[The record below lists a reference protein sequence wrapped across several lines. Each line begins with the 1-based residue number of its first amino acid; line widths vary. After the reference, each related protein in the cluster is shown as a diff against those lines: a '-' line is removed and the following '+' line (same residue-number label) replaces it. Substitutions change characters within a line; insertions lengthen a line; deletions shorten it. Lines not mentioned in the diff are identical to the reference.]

1 MFFGYAELKGSLA
14 ACRDNLFPYLC
25 RRIEAIT
32 TMDVIRFV
40 KNWMLP
46 IAMLWGVASYYLYVN
61 IPALDGTHAVV
72 SRAISYVQPALL
84 FCMLFVSFCRMSI
97 KDLKPRA
104 WMLKLLAIQ
113 VLPFLA
119 MGLFLVWMPDVS
131 GRVVI
136 ESAMVCMICPT
147 ATAAAVVTTR
157 LHGNANV
164 VVSYTCL
171 INLAVSILVPAM
183 VPFLHESATPGMT
196 FELSFLLILAKVFPL
211 LIMPL
216 VVAWFVRHLFPKF
229 HAFILRQPNLAFN
242 LWAVSLSLAIG
253 VSVKALVH
261 SEESVWHMVGIAL
274 ASLLCCLVQFVL
286 GRLIGRK
293 HGEPVAGTQ
302 ALGQKNTVFA
312 IWMGYTFLNP
322 VTALAGGFYS
332 IWHNVVNSWQLWRER
347 KRT

>member
-1 MFFGYAELKGSLA
+1 MEMKIIGFL
-14 ACRDNLFPYLC
+14 
-25 RRIEAIT
+25 
-32 TMDVIRFV
+32 

-46 IAMLWGVASYYLYVN
+46 IAMLIGVASYFIYVN
-61 IPALDGTHAVV
+61 IHALDGTHAAV

-84 FCMLFVSFCRMSI
+84 FCMLFVSFCRISV
-97 KDLKPRA
+97 KELKPQA

-113 VLPFLA
+113 VVSFMV
-119 MGLFLVWMPDVS
+119 MGLLIVWMPDVA

-136 ESAMVCMICPT
+136 ESAMICMTCPT

-171 INLAVSILVPAM
+171 INLSVSLVVPAM
-183 VPFLHESATPGMT
+183 VPFLHESQIPGMN
-196 FELSFLLILAKVFPL
+196 FEISFLLILAKVFPL

-216 VVAWFVRHLFPKF
+216 VVAWLVRHLFPRF
-229 HAFILRQPNLAFN
+229 HAFILRQTNLAFN

-261 SEESVWHMVGIAL
+261 SEESIWNMLGIAL
-274 ASLLCCLVQFVL
+274 ASLICCLAQFGL

-293 HGEPVAGTQ
+293 HGEAVAGTQ
-302 ALGQKNTVFA
+302 SLGQKNTVFA

-332 IWHNVVNSWQLWRER
+332 LWHNLVNSWQLWRVR
-347 KRT
+347 KQIGEIRNS

>member
-1 MFFGYAELKGSLA
+1 MK
-14 ACRDNLFPYLC
+14 
-25 RRIEAIT
+25 
-32 TMDVIRFV
+32 VIGFI

-46 IAMLWGVASYYLYVN
+46 IAMAVGVAAYYIYVS
-61 IPALDGTHAVV
+61 IPALDGTHQAVGK
-72 SRAISYVQPALL
+72 AISYVQPALL

-97 KDLKPRA
+97 RELKPRA
-104 WMLKLLAIQ
+104 WMLELLAIQ
-113 VLPFLA
+113 VVSFLT
-119 MGLFLVWMPDVS
+119 MGLLLVWMPDLP

-171 INLAVSILVPAM
+171 INMAVSLVVPAM
-183 VPFLHESATPGMT
+183 VPFLHEGTMPGMG

-211 LIMPL
+211 LMMPL
-216 VVAWFVRHLFPKF
+216 MAAWLVRHLFPRF
-229 HAFILRQPNLAFN
+229 HAFILQQPNLAFN
-242 LWAVSLSLAIG
+242 LWAVSLSLAIA

-261 SEESVWHMVGIAL
+261 SEESTWNMVGIAL
-274 ASLLCCLVQFVL
+274 ASMVCCLVQFGL
-286 GRLIGRK
+286 GRLIGRR

-302 ALGQKNTVFA
+302 SLGQKNTVFA

-332 IWHNVVNSWQLWRER
+332 LWHNLVNSWQLWRAR
-347 KRT
+347 RQG

>member
-1 MFFGYAELKGSLA
+1 MCSLNRNFA
-14 ACRDNLFPYLC
+14 VEMK
-25 RRIEAIT
+25 IIT
-32 TMDVIRFV
+32 FI

-46 IAMLWGVASYYLYVN
+46 IAMAVGAASYYIYVS
-61 IPALDGTHAVV
+61 IPALDATHEVV
-72 SRAISYVQPALL
+72 LKAISYVQPALL
-84 FCMLFVSFCRMSI
+84 FCMLFVSFCRMGI
-97 KDLKPRA
+97 RELKPRA

-113 VLPFLA
+113 VVSFVA
-119 MGLFLVWMPDVS
+119 MGLLVVWMPQMPS
-131 GRVVI
+131 RVVV
-136 ESAMVCMICPT
+136 ESAMICMICPT

-171 INLAVSILVPAM
+171 INLAVSLVVPAM

-196 FELSFLLILAKVFPL
+196 FEISFLLILAKVFPL

-216 VVAWFVRHLFPKF
+216 VVAWLVRHLFPRF

-261 SEESVWHMVGIAL
+261 SEESLWNMVGIAI
-274 ASLLCCLVQFVL
+274 ASLLCCLLQFVL

-302 ALGQKNTVFA
+302 SLGQKNTVFA

-332 IWHNVVNSWQLWRER
+332 LWHNLVNSWQLWRVR
-347 KRT
+347 K

>member
-1 MFFGYAELKGSLA
+1 MCSLNRNFA
-14 ACRDNLFPYLC
+14 VEMK
-25 RRIEAIT
+25 IIT
-32 TMDVIRFV
+32 FI

-46 IAMLWGVASYYLYVN
+46 IAMAVGAASYYIYVS
-61 IPALDGTHAVV
+61 IPALDATHEVV
-72 SRAISYVQPALL
+72 LKAISYVQPTLL
-84 FCMLFVSFCRMSI
+84 FCMLFVSFCRMGI
-97 KDLKPRA
+97 RELKPRA

-113 VLPFLA
+113 VVSFVA
-119 MGLFLVWMPDVS
+119 MGLLVVWMPEMPS
-131 GRVVI
+131 RVVV
-136 ESAMVCMICPT
+136 ESAMICMICPT

-171 INLAVSILVPAM
+171 INLAVSLVVPAM

-196 FELSFLLILAKVFPL
+196 FEISFLLILAKVFPL

-216 VVAWFVRHLFPKF
+216 VVAWLVRHLFPRF

-261 SEESVWHMVGIAL
+261 SEESLWNMVGIAI
-274 ASLLCCLVQFVL
+274 ASFLCCLLQFVL

-302 ALGQKNTVFA
+302 SLGQKNTVFA

-332 IWHNVVNSWQLWRER
+332 LWHNLVNSWQLWRVR
-347 KRT
+347 K

>member
-1 MFFGYAELKGSLA
+1 MK
-14 ACRDNLFPYLC
+14 
-25 RRIEAIT
+25 IIT
-32 TMDVIRFV
+32 FI

-46 IAMLWGVASYYLYVN
+46 IAMAVGAASYYIYVS
-61 IPALDGTHAVV
+61 IPALDATHEVV
-72 SRAISYVQPALL
+72 LKAISYVQPTLL
-84 FCMLFVSFCRMSI
+84 FCMLFVSFCRMGI
-97 KDLKPRA
+97 RELKPRA

-113 VLPFLA
+113 VVSFVA
-119 MGLFLVWMPDVS
+119 MGLLVVWMPEMPS
-131 GRVVI
+131 RVVV
-136 ESAMVCMICPT
+136 ESAMICMICPT

-171 INLAVSILVPAM
+171 INLAVSLVVPAM

-196 FELSFLLILAKVFPL
+196 FEISFLLILAKVFPL

-216 VVAWFVRHLFPKF
+216 VVAWLVRHLFPRF

-261 SEESVWHMVGIAL
+261 SEESLWNMVGIAI
-274 ASLLCCLVQFVL
+274 ASFLCCLLQFVL

-302 ALGQKNTVFA
+302 SLGQKNTVFA

-332 IWHNVVNSWQLWRER
+332 LWHNLVNSWQLWRVR
-347 KRT
+347 K

>member
-1 MFFGYAELKGSLA
+1 MCSLNRNFA
-14 ACRDNLFPYLC
+14 VEMK
-25 RRIEAIT
+25 IIT
-32 TMDVIRFV
+32 FI

-46 IAMLWGVASYYLYVN
+46 IAMAVGAASYYIYVS
-61 IPALDGTHAVV
+61 IPALDATHEVV
-72 SRAISYVQPALL
+72 LKAISYVQPALL
-84 FCMLFVSFCRMSI
+84 FCMLFVSFCRMGI
-97 KDLKPRA
+97 RELKPRA

-113 VLPFLA
+113 VVSFVA
-119 MGLFLVWMPDVS
+119 MGLLVVWMPQMPS
-131 GRVVI
+131 RVVV
-136 ESAMVCMICPT
+136 ESAMICMICPT

-171 INLAVSILVPAM
+171 INLAVSLVVPAM

-196 FELSFLLILAKVFPL
+196 FEISFLLILAKVFPL

-216 VVAWFVRHLFPKF
+216 VVAWLVRHLFPRF

-253 VSVKALVH
+253 VSAKALVH
-261 SEESVWHMVGIAL
+261 SEESLWNMVGIAI
-274 ASLLCCLVQFVL
+274 ASFLCCLLQFVL

-302 ALGQKNTVFA
+302 SLGQKNTVFA

-332 IWHNVVNSWQLWRER
+332 LWHNLVNSWQLWRVR
-347 KRT
+347 K

>member
-1 MFFGYAELKGSLA
+1 MCSLNRNFA
-14 ACRDNLFPYLC
+14 VEMK
-25 RRIEAIT
+25 IIT
-32 TMDVIRFV
+32 FI

-46 IAMLWGVASYYLYVN
+46 IAMAVGAASYYIYVS
-61 IPALDGTHAVV
+61 IPALDATHEVV
-72 SRAISYVQPALL
+72 LKAISYVQPTLL
-84 FCMLFVSFCRMSI
+84 FCMLFVSFCRMGI
-97 KDLKPRA
+97 RELKPRA

-113 VLPFLA
+113 VVSFVA
-119 MGLFLVWMPDVS
+119 MGLLVVWMPEMPS
-131 GRVVI
+131 RVVV
-136 ESAMVCMICPT
+136 ESAMICMICPT

-171 INLAVSILVPAM
+171 INLAVSLVVPAM

-196 FELSFLLILAKVFPL
+196 FEISFLLILAKVFPL

-216 VVAWFVRHLFPKF
+216 VVAWLVRHLFPRF

-261 SEESVWHMVGIAL
+261 SEESLWNMVGIAI
-274 ASLLCCLVQFVL
+274 ASLLCCLLQFVL

-302 ALGQKNTVFA
+302 SLGQKNTVFA

-332 IWHNVVNSWQLWRER
+332 LWHNLVNSWQLWRVR
-347 KRT
+347 K

>member
-1 MFFGYAELKGSLA
+1 MSIVG
-14 ACRDNLFPYLC
+14 
-25 RRIEAIT
+25 
-32 TMDVIRFV
+32 FV

-46 IAMLWGVASYYLYVN
+46 IAMAVGVASYFIYVN

-72 SRAISYVQPALL
+72 NRAIGYVQPALL

-97 KDLKPRA
+97 KELKPRA
-104 WMLKLLAIQ
+104 WMLELLTIQ
-113 VLPFLA
+113 VVSFVA
-119 MGLFLVWMPDVS
+119 MGLFIVWMPDVA

-136 ESAMVCMICPT
+136 ESAMICMICPT
-147 ATAAAVVTTR
+147 ATAAAVVTTK

-171 INLAVSILVPAM
+171 INLAVSLVVPAM
-183 VPFLHESATPGMT
+183 VPFLHEDAHAGMG
-196 FELSFLLILAKVFPL
+196 FEMSFLLIMAKVFPL
-211 LIMPL
+211 LILPL
-216 VVAWFVRHLFPKF
+216 VVAWLVRHLFPKF
-229 HAFILRQPNLAFN
+229 HAFIMRQPNLAFN

-261 SEESVWHMVGIAL
+261 SEESVWNMVGIAV
-274 ASLLCCLVQFVL
+274 ASLVCCLLQFVC

-302 ALGQKNTVFA
+302 SLGQKNTVFA
-312 IWMGYTFLNP
+312 IWMGYTFLDP

-332 IWHNVVNSWQLWRER
+332 LWHNLVNSWQLWRVR
-347 KRT
+347 SKV

>member
-1 MFFGYAELKGSLA
+1 M
-14 ACRDNLFPYLC
+14 R
-25 RRIEAIT
+25 
-32 TMDVIRFV
+32 VIRFI

-46 IAMLWGVASYYLYVN
+46 IAMLMGVASYFLYVN
-61 IPALDGTHAVV
+61 IPVLDGTHEAVN
-72 SRAISYVQPALL
+72 RAISYVQPALL

-97 KDLKPRA
+97 KELKPRA
-104 WMLKLLAIQ
+104 WMLELLAIQ
-113 VLPFLA
+113 VVSFVV
-119 MGLFLVWMPDVS
+119 MGLLIVWMPDVT

-136 ESAMVCMICPT
+136 ESAMICMICPT

-171 INLAVSILVPAM
+171 INMAVSLIVPAM
-183 VPFLHESATPGMT
+183 VPFLHESATSGMT

-216 VVAWFVRHLFPKF
+216 IVAWFVRHLFPKF

-261 SEESVWHMVGIAL
+261 SEESVWTMVGIAV
-274 ASLLCCLVQFVL
+274 ASFICCLLQFGI
-286 GRLIGRK
+286 GRLIGRR
-293 HGEPVAGTQ
+293 HGEPVASTQ

-312 IWMGYTFLNP
+312 IWMGYTFLDP

-332 IWHNVVNSWQLWRER
+332 IWHNVVNSWQLWKVRL
-347 KRT
+347 KN

>member
-1 MFFGYAELKGSLA
+1 MCSLNRNFA
-14 ACRDNLFPYLC
+14 VEMK
-25 RRIEAIT
+25 IIT
-32 TMDVIRFV
+32 FI

-46 IAMLWGVASYYLYVN
+46 IAMAVGAASYYIYVS
-61 IPALDGTHAVV
+61 IPALDATHEVV
-72 SRAISYVQPALL
+72 LKAISYVQPTLL
-84 FCMLFVSFCRMSI
+84 FCMLLVSFCRMGI
-97 KDLKPRA
+97 RELKPRA

-113 VLPFLA
+113 VVSFVA
-119 MGLFLVWMPDVS
+119 MGLLVVWMPQMPS
-131 GRVVI
+131 RVVV
-136 ESAMVCMICPT
+136 ESAMICMICPT

-171 INLAVSILVPAM
+171 INLAVSLVVPAM

-196 FELSFLLILAKVFPL
+196 FEISFLLILAKVFPL

-216 VVAWFVRHLFPKF
+216 VVAWLVRHLFPRF

-261 SEESVWHMVGIAL
+261 SEESLWNMVGIAI
-274 ASLLCCLVQFVL
+274 ASFLCCLLQFVL
-286 GRLIGRK
+286 GRLIGSK

-302 ALGQKNTVFA
+302 SLGQKNTVFA

-332 IWHNVVNSWQLWRER
+332 LWHNLVNSWQLWRER
-347 KRT
+347 K

>member
-1 MFFGYAELKGSLA
+1 MSSLL
-14 ACRDNLFPYLC
+14 NT
-25 RRIEAIT
+25 RISMLT
-32 TMDVIRFV
+32 FV

-46 IAMLWGVASYYLYVN
+46 IAMLAGVAAYFIYVN
-61 IPALDGTHAVV
+61 IPALNGTHAVV
-72 SRAISYVQPALL
+72 SRLISYVQPALL

-97 KDLKPRA
+97 RELKPRA
-104 WMLKLLAIQ
+104 WMLELLAIQ
-113 VLPFLA
+113 VVCFVA
-119 MGLFLVWMPDVS
+119 MGLFLVWNPDS
-131 GRVVI
+131 AGRVVI
-136 ESAMVCMICPT
+136 ESGMICMICPT
-147 ATAAAVVTTR
+147 ATAAAVVTAR

-171 INLAVSILVPAM
+171 INMAVSLLVPAM
-183 VPFLHESATPGMT
+183 VPFLHASTIPGMT
-196 FELSFLLILAKVFPL
+196 FETSFLLILAKVFPL

-216 VVAWFVRHLFPKF
+216 VAAWFVRHLFPRF
-229 HAFILRQPNLAFN
+229 HAYILRQTHLAFN

-261 SEESVWHMVGIAL
+261 SEEGLWTMVGIAVC
-274 ASLLCCLVQFVL
+274 SLICCLLQFVL

-312 IWMGYTFLNP
+312 IWMGYTFLSP

-332 IWHNVVNSWQLWRER
+332 IWHNLVNSWQLCRER
-347 KRT
+347 QKA

>member
-1 MFFGYAELKGSLA
+1 MCSLNRNFA
-14 ACRDNLFPYLC
+14 VEMK
-25 RRIEAIT
+25 IIT
-32 TMDVIRFV
+32 FI

-46 IAMLWGVASYYLYVN
+46 IAMAVGAASYYIYVS
-61 IPALDGTHAVV
+61 IPALDATHEVV
-72 SRAISYVQPALL
+72 LKAISYVQPTLL
-84 FCMLFVSFCRMSI
+84 FCMLFVSFCRMGI
-97 KDLKPRA
+97 RELKPRA

-113 VLPFLA
+113 VVSFVA
-119 MGLFLVWMPDVS
+119 MGLLVVWMPQMPS
-131 GRVVI
+131 RVVV
-136 ESAMVCMICPT
+136 ESAMICMICPT

-171 INLAVSILVPAM
+171 INLAVSLVVPAM

-196 FELSFLLILAKVFPL
+196 FEISFLLILAKVFPL

-216 VVAWFVRHLFPKF
+216 VVAWLVRHLFPRF

-261 SEESVWHMVGIAL
+261 SEESLWNMVGIAI
-274 ASLLCCLVQFVL
+274 ASLLCCLLQFVL

-302 ALGQKNTVFA
+302 SLGQKNTVFA

-332 IWHNVVNSWQLWRER
+332 LWHNLVNSWQLWRVR
-347 KRT
+347 K

>member
-1 MFFGYAELKGSLA
+1 MS
-14 ACRDNLFPYLC
+14 
-25 RRIEAIT
+25 
-32 TMDVIRFV
+32 VIRFL

-46 IAMLWGVASYYLYVN
+46 IAMLTGVASYYIYVN
-61 IPALDGTHAVV
+61 IPALNGTHEAV
-72 SRAISYVQPALL
+72 SRLISYVQPALL

-97 KDLKPRA
+97 KELKPRA
-104 WMLKLLAIQ
+104 WMLELLAIQ
-113 VLPFLA
+113 VVSFVA
-119 MGLFLVWMPDVS
+119 MGLFIVWMPDVA

-171 INLAVSILVPAM
+171 INLAVSLLVPAM
-183 VPFLHESATPGMT
+183 VPFLHESGMPGMT
-196 FELSFLLILAKVFPL
+196 FEISFLLILAKVFPL
-211 LIMPL
+211 LILPL
-216 VVAWFVRHLFPKF
+216 VVAWLVRHLFPRF

-261 SEESVWHMVGIAL
+261 SEESLWIMVGIAL
-274 ASLLCCLVQFVL
+274 ASLFCCLLQFGL

-312 IWMGYTFLNP
+312 IWMGYTFLDP

-332 IWHNVVNSWQLWRER
+332 LWHNLVNSWQLWRVR
-347 KRT
+347 KSLESSNDKTA

>member
-1 MFFGYAELKGSLA
+1 MK
-14 ACRDNLFPYLC
+14 
-25 RRIEAIT
+25 
-32 TMDVIRFV
+32 VIGFI

-46 IAMLWGVASYYLYVN
+46 IAMAVGVAAYYIYVN
-61 IPALDGTHAVV
+61 IPVLDGTHQAV
-72 SRAISYVQPALL
+72 SKAISYVQPALL

-97 KDLKPRA
+97 RELRPRA
-104 WMLKLLAIQ
+104 WMLELLAIQ
-113 VLPFLA
+113 VVSFVV
-119 MGLFLVWMPDVS
+119 MGLLLVWMPDLP

-171 INLAVSILVPAM
+171 INMAVSLVVPAM
-183 VPFLHESATPGMT
+183 VPFLHEGTMPGMG

-211 LIMPL
+211 LMMPL
-216 VVAWFVRHLFPKF
+216 MAAWLVRHLFPRF
-229 HAFILRQPNLAFN
+229 HAFILQQPNLAFN
-242 LWAVSLSLAIG
+242 LWAVSLSLAIA

-261 SEESVWHMVGIAL
+261 SEESTWNMVGIAL
-274 ASLLCCLVQFVL
+274 ASLVCCLVQFGL
-286 GRLIGRK
+286 GRLIGRR

-302 ALGQKNTVFA
+302 SLGQKNTVFA

-322 VTALAGGFYS
+322 VTQSGQLLA
-332 IWHNVVNSWQLWRER
+332 VVEGATARLIDYDVSYLFLKSLWMRSAR
-347 KRT
+347 PI

>member
-1 MFFGYAELKGSLA
+1 MCSLNRNFA
-14 ACRDNLFPYLC
+14 VEMK
-25 RRIEAIT
+25 IIT
-32 TMDVIRFV
+32 FI

-46 IAMLWGVASYYLYVN
+46 IAMAVGAASYYIYVS
-61 IPALDGTHAVV
+61 IPALDATHEVV
-72 SRAISYVQPALL
+72 LKAISYVQPTLL
-84 FCMLFVSFCRMSI
+84 FCMLFVSFCRMGI
-97 KDLKPRA
+97 RELKPRA

-113 VLPFLA
+113 VVSFVA
-119 MGLFLVWMPDVS
+119 MGLLVVWMPQMPS
-131 GRVVI
+131 RVVV
-136 ESAMVCMICPT
+136 ESAMICMICPT

-171 INLAVSILVPAM
+171 INLAVSLVVPAM

-196 FELSFLLILAKVFPL
+196 FEISFLLILAKVFPL

-216 VVAWFVRHLFPKF
+216 VVAWLVRHLFPRF

-261 SEESVWHMVGIAL
+261 SEESLWNMVGIAI
-274 ASLLCCLVQFVL
+274 ASFLCCLLQFVL

-302 ALGQKNTVFA
+302 SLGQKNTVFA

-332 IWHNVVNSWQLWRER
+332 LWHNLVNSWQLWRVR
-347 KRT
+347 K

>member
-1 MFFGYAELKGSLA
+1 MKKRNFVLNFKKE
-14 ACRDNLFPYLC
+14 RLF
-25 RRIEAIT
+25 E
-32 TMDVIRFV
+32 MNVIRFV

-46 IAMLWGVASYYLYVN
+46 LAMLVGVAAYYLYVN

-72 SRAISYVQPALL
+72 NRLIGYVQPALL

-97 KDLKPRA
+97 RELRPRG
-104 WMLKLLAIQ
+104 WMLKMLAVQ
-113 VLPFLA
+113 VVSYVA
-119 MGLFLVWMPDVS
+119 MGAVVVMMPQIA
-131 GRVVI
+131 GRVVL
-136 ESAMVCMICPT
+136 ESAMICMICPT

-171 INLAVSILVPAM
+171 INLAVSLVVPAM
-183 VPFLHESATPGMT
+183 VPFLHEGSVADMD
-196 FELSFLLILAKVFPL
+196 FETAFLLILGKVFPL

-216 VVAWFVRHLFPKF
+216 VVAWLVRHLFPRF
-229 HAFILRQPNLAFN
+229 HRFILHQPNLAFN

-261 SEESVWHMVGIAL
+261 SEEGVWEMLGIAL
-274 ASLLCCLVQFVL
+274 VSLLCCVVQFVL
-286 GRLIGRK
+286 GRLIGRR

-312 IWMGYTFLNP
+312 IWMGYTFMNP

-347 KRT
+347 KKT

>member
-1 MFFGYAELKGSLA
+1 MRLIAF
-14 ACRDNLFPYLC
+14 
-25 RRIEAIT
+25 I
-32 TMDVIRFV
+32 

-46 IAMLWGVASYYLYVN
+46 IAMAVGAASYYIYVN
-61 IPALDGTHAVV
+61 IPALDGTHQVV
-72 SRAISYVQPALL
+72 NKAISYVQPALL
-84 FCMLFVSFCRMSI
+84 FCMLFVSFCRMGI
-97 KDLKPRA
+97 KELKPRA
-104 WMLKLLAIQ
+104 WMLELLAIQ
-113 VLPFLA
+113 VVSFVA
-119 MGLFLVWMPDVS
+119 MGLLLVWMPDMG

-136 ESAMVCMICPT
+136 ESAMICMICPT
-147 ATAAAVVTTR
+147 ATAAAVVTMR

-171 INLAVSILVPAM
+171 INMAVSLVVPAM
-183 VPFLHESATPGMT
+183 VPFLHESTMPGMT
-196 FELSFLLILAKVFPL
+196 FEISFLLILAKVFPL

-216 VVAWFVRHLFPKF
+216 VVAWLVRHLFPRF

-253 VSVKALVH
+253 VSVKALMH
-261 SEESVWHMVGIAL
+261 SEESLWNMVGIAVV
-274 ASLLCCLVQFVL
+274 SLVCCLLQFGL

-302 ALGQKNTVFA
+302 GLGQKNTVFA

-332 IWHNVVNSWQLWRER
+332 VWHNLMNSWQLWRAL
-347 KRT
+347 KVKS

>member
-1 MFFGYAELKGSLA
+1 M
-14 ACRDNLFPYLC
+14 R
-25 RRIEAIT
+25 
-32 TMDVIRFV
+32 VIRFI

-46 IAMLWGVASYYLYVN
+46 IAMLMGVASYFLYVN
-61 IPALDGTHAVV
+61 IPVLDGTHEAVN
-72 SRAISYVQPALL
+72 RAISYVQPALL

-97 KDLKPRA
+97 KELKPRA
-104 WMLKLLAIQ
+104 WMLELLAIQ
-113 VLPFLA
+113 VVSFVV
-119 MGLFLVWMPDVS
+119 MGLLIVWMPDVT

-136 ESAMVCMICPT
+136 ESAMICMICPT

-171 INLAVSILVPAM
+171 INMAVSLIVPAM
-183 VPFLHESATPGMT
+183 VPFLHESATSGMT

-216 VVAWFVRHLFPKF
+216 IVAWFVRHLFPKF

-261 SEESVWHMVGIAL
+261 SEESVWNMVGIAV
-274 ASLLCCLVQFVL
+274 ASFICCLLQFGL
-286 GRLIGRK
+286 GRLIGRR

-312 IWMGYTFLNP
+312 IWMGYTFLDP
-322 VTALAGGFYS
+322 VTAMAGGFYS
-332 IWHNVVNSWQLWRER
+332 IWHNVVNSWQLWRAR
-347 KRT
+347 IDN

>member
-1 MFFGYAELKGSLA
+1 M
-14 ACRDNLFPYLC
+14 N
-25 RRIEAIT
+25 I
-32 TMDVIRFV
+32 IRFV

-46 IAMLWGVASYYLYVN
+46 IAMAIGVASYYVYVN

-72 SRAISYVQPALL
+72 NRAIGYVQPALL

-97 KDLKPRA
+97 RDLKPRA
-104 WMLKLLAIQ
+104 WMLELLAIQ
-113 VLPFLA
+113 VVSFVM
-119 MGLFLVWMPDVS
+119 MGLLIVWMPNVA

-136 ESAMVCMICPT
+136 ESAMICMICPT

-171 INLAVSILVPAM
+171 INMAVSLFVPMM
-183 VPFLHESATPGMT
+183 VPFMHESNMPGLT
-196 FELSFLLILAKVFPL
+196 FEISFLLILAKVFPL

-229 HAFILRQPNLAFN
+229 HAYILRQTNLAFN
-242 LWAVSLSLAIG
+242 LWAVSLALAIG

-261 SEESVWHMVGIAL
+261 STEGLGTMIGIAVV
-274 ASLLCCLVQFVL
+274 SLICCVAQFGI
-286 GRLIGRK
+286 GRLIGRRY
-293 HGEPVAGTQ
+293 GEPVAGTQ
-302 ALGQKNTVFA
+302 SLGQKNTVFA

-332 IWHNVVNSWQLWRER
+332 LWHNLVNSWQLWRV
-347 KRT
+347 RTSPKE